1 MSDPTSADTVRNA
14 ARGDREAFATLLD
27 AGMQATYRLTLAI
40 TGNESD
46 ARDAAQE
53 TWISA
58 WRHLRELK
66 NETRFE
72 TWIRRIAVNAARMA
86 LRQRRVREVPLSVFA
101 SDQTIEAR
109 AEDSDQLRRA
119 LAKLK
124 VDERAV
130 LALFYLEDRS
140 IADLAA
146 ILSVP
151 EGTVK
156 SRLNRARANLRT
168 ILEADHELG

>member
-1 MSDPTSADTVRNA
+1 MSDPTPAETVRNA
-14 ARGDREAFATLLD
+14 ARGDREAFTTLLD
-27 AGMQATYRLTLAI
+27 SGMQATYRLTLAI

-58 WRHLRELK
+58 WRHLKELK
-66 NETRFE
+66 NETRFD
-72 TWIRRIAVNAARMA
+72 TWIHRIAVNAARMT
-86 LRQRRVREVPLSVFA
+86 LRQRRVREVALSA
-101 SDQTIEAR
+101 SAPDQTIEAR
-109 AEDSDQLRRA
+109 TEDSDQLRQA

-140 IADLAA
+140 VADLAA
-146 ILSVP
+146 VLSVP

-156 SRLNRARANLRT
+156 SRLNRARANLRE